1 MRKTFIDPASE
12 VISRSR
18 DKWLDLEKLSRV
30 EISSEEAAHPIESAL
45 LPGRSSG
52 WRAAQ
57 PGEQT
62 IRVVFDHPLNVGRI
76 HLRFDEREQARTQ
89 EFELRWLAAGDEH
102 SRKILRQQYTFS
114 PPGTTEEVED
124 YRVQLQEVTAL
135 ELRIVPNISGGTARA
150 SLTQLS
156 LA

>member
-45 LPGRSSG
+45 IPGRSPG

-62 IRVVFDHPLNVGRI
+62 IRVVFDRPLNVGRI

-89 EFELRWLAAGDEH
+89 EFELRWLAAGQQH
-102 SRKILRQQYTFS
+102 SREIVRQQYTFS
-114 PPGTTEEVED
+114 PPGTIEEVED
-124 YRVQLQEVTAL
+124 YHVRLEAVTAL
-135 ELRIVPNISGGTARA
+135 ELRIIPNISGGAARA

>member
-1 MRKTFIDPASE
+1 MRKTLIDPASKA
-12 VISRSR
+12 ISGSP
-18 DKWLDLEKLSRV
+18 DHWLDIEQLSRV
-30 EISSEEAAHPIESAL
+30 EISSEEAERPIESAITL
-45 LPGRSSG
+45 GCSPG

-62 IRVVFDHPLNVGRI
+62 IRFVFDHPLSIGRI

-89 EFELRWLAAGDEH
+89 EFELRWLAAGQEH
-102 SRKILRQQYTFS
+102 FREIIRQQYTFS
-114 PPGTTEEVED
+114 PPGTIEEVED
-124 YRVQLQEVTAL
+124 YHVKLKEVIAL
-135 ELRIVPNISGGTARA
+135 ELRIIPNISGGAARA